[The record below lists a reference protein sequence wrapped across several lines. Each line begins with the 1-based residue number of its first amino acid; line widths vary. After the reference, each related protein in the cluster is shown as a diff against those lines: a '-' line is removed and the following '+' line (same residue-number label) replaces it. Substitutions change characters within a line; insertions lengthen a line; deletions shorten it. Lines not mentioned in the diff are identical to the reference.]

1 MLFLAVLLSA
11 RHMGC
16 RLREMASNDVTLTC
30 WSIDFQL
37 RSHLSFTVNLLILVS
52 PMPNPD
58 VTQPSPC
65 CNLNQY
71 YSDE

>member
-52 PMPNPD
+52 PMP
-58 VTQPSPC
+58 
-65 CNLNQY
+65 LR
-71 YSDE
+71 

>member
-1 MLFLAVLLSA
+1 MFFLAVLLSV
-11 RHMGC
+11 RHMGF

-52 PMPNPD
+52 PHAKSRCDPTLPML
-58 VTQPSPC
+58 QP
-65 CNLNQY
+65 
-71 YSDE
+71 